1 MKKQEPKEGTIYVK
15 PAVEKR
21 LTAKELERRAQ
32 FAGEQSLPPG

>member
-21 LTAKELERRAQ
+21 LTAKELEREAQ
-32 FAGEQSLPPG
+32 FAGVPSEKPA